1 MHEYGIAEAVLAAV
15 EKRAAGRPVRRARV
29 RAGVLLR
36 ISEAALNQAFVL
48 VSDGTVADGAHLDLV
63 VDPVRSTCRR
73 CDRAMASD
81 GLLAVCPACG
91 GTDLAIDGGD
101 ELVLESIELVEAAH
115 VPGNSRGDRAD
126 PAGSP

>member
-36 ISEAALNQAFVL
+36 IGEEALNQAFVL
-48 VSDGTVADGAHLDLV
+48 ASDGTVADGAHLDLV
-63 VDPVRSTCRR
+63 VDPVRLTCRR
-73 CDRAMASD
+73 CERVTESD

-126 PAGSP
+126 PSGSP